1 MLANVQ
7 RYTRDYQQD
16 VLTFIQTQRRV
27 QQHLDWRPM
36 RDWLNDDD
44 ACIFLSVA
52 GHGLRGLL
60 AFSKPVEGTT
70 WLRLIGI
77 HNQADTNIFAE
88 LLSVARIQLD
98 EVGVK
103 RILVLDMQPW
113 LAPIL
118 VVNAFERIHHLVHLR
133 RPAGRIDSKPTIK
146 IMRANYR
153 HIPLVVP
160 IDHAAF
166 DGAWQMD
173 TSDFTS
179 AMSYASHFTL
189 ALQDQQPVGYQLS
202 TSYSDGIHLA
212 RLAVLPEMMGQHI
225 GSQLVIELINKFPRH
240 SITVNTQSTNEP
252 AQRLYQRLGFEKEDT
267 ITPIWRLQ

>member
-27 QQHLDWRPM
+27 QQHLDWRPI
-36 RDWLNDDD
+36 RDWLHDDD
-44 ACIFLSVA
+44 AYIFLSVT
-52 GHGLRGLL
+52 GQGLRGLL
-60 AFSKPVEGTT
+60 AFSKPVGGTT

-77 HNQADTNIFAE
+77 HNQAGIEIFRE
-88 LLSVARIQLD
+88 LLQVAHSHLD
-98 EVGVK
+98 EVNV
-103 RILVLDMQPW
+103 RNILVLDMQPW

-118 VVNAFERIHHLVHLR
+118 GINGFERIHHLVHLR
-133 RPAGRIDSKPTIK
+133 RPAGHIDSKPSIK
-146 IMRANYR
+146 IVQANYR

-179 AMSYASHFTL
+179 AMSYASHFTMAVL
-189 ALQDQQPVGYQLS
+189 DQRLVGYQLS
-202 TSYSDGIHLA
+202 TSYADGIHLA
-212 RLAVLPEMMGQHI
+212 RLAVLPEMMRQHI
-225 GSQLVIELINKFPRH
+225 GSQLVVELINKFPRK
-240 SITVNTQSTNEP
+240 SITVNTQSTNEA
-252 AQRLYQRLGFEKEDT
+252 AQLLYERLGFKKEDM